1 MKNKIKIFMA
11 SLFCLFILT
20 GCGAQ
25 LDTVMTF
32 DEDFSGS
39 RVITAELEK
48 SDIDSYVD
56 GGIPAIDEIIKKNL
70 PDILAA
76 EKSETDNSLVYTFT
90 FKFDGIED
98 YAEKVKKLMKTTEED
113 EQPEIVF
120 EYSDSPFKKGLDF
133 SESFGSKNL
142 LTWLSD
148 AVEESKIADTDRS
161 NYFSYNTNK
170 VVFGEEEFD
179 CYDDLSAKNSET
191 FPAKSV
197 TVDTVLLPSGNFDR
211 TIEILFG
218 NDTLEKIAEN
228 GDSTDTFF
236 SALAGSCEFN
246 RNEYTDKNEVG
257 YSFAVKDKTAEETIS
272 FTNSILFADNTVLSI
287 EFAPSEDDPKQLYL
301 NLSARCSGDYYFDS
315 RNGNLTENYH
325 LYDGIDYDKNSAF
338 YTYYDDNG
346 AHYFQYSRR
355 FAEDDPPLEGKFL
368 WEISF
373 TGADCDLGLSKD
385 KADLSIKLYA
395 PELTQAIDILEPAV
409 TKSAPDKVNIK
420 RDDNVFTVDFGKGSF
435 EEISDRYRNFVFNYS
450 GEKVKCSLGCE
461 IIASGNPFKTY
472 KLYSADFDTS
482 PLAQGESAFRFDGN
496 VTQLSNSGVVPA
508 EESAKGKLVGTF
520 TGSPKFYA
528 LESNI
533 NFAGIIFTLTGVVC
547 AAIFILIA
555 AAGIIRYA
563 KAPKTP
569 KAPKSAAP
577 PSADVPVV
585 SDIAGTAEEK
595 TAAVKSEEEKPA
607 ETANDD
613 EEEYI

>member
-1 MKNKIKIFMA
+1 MKNKIKYLLAAM
-11 SLFCLFILT
+11 FCLFLLT

-32 DEDFSGS
+32 DEGFSGS
-39 RVITAELEK
+39 RVITAELAK

-76 EKSETDNSLVYTFT
+76 EKSETDSSLVYTFT
-90 FKFDGIED
+90 LKFDSIED

-246 RNEYTDKNEVG
+246 RNEYADKNEVG
-257 YSFAVKDKTAEETIS
+257 YSFAVKDKTAEEIIS
-272 FTNSILFADNTVLSI
+272 FTNSMLFSDNTVLSM
-287 EFAPSEDDPKQLYL
+287 ELTPSENNPRQLFI
-301 NLSARCSGDYYFDS
+301 NISARCVGDYYFDS
-315 RNGNLTENYH
+315 RNGNLTEKYH

-338 YTYYDDNG
+338 YTYYNDDG
-346 AHYFQYSRR
+346 ARYFQYSRR

-409 TKSAPDKVNIK
+409 TKAAPDKVSVR
-420 RDDNVFTVDFGKGSF
+420 RDDNVFTVDFGKGSS
-435 EEISDRYRNFVFNYS
+435 EEISDRYRNFVYNYS

-461 IIASGNPFKTY
+461 VIASGNPFKTY
-472 KLYSADFDTS
+472 KLYSADVDTS
-482 PLAQGESAFRFDGN
+482 ALTGGECTFAFDGN
-496 VTQLSNSGVVPA
+496 AVQLSNSKVTLS
-508 EESAKGKLVGTF
+508 EESKRGRLIGTF
-520 TGSPKFYA
+520 TGNPKFYA
-528 LESNI
+528 LESGI
-533 NFAGIIFTLTGVVC
+533 NFTGILFTLTGVVS
-547 AAIFILIA
+547 AAIFIIIA
-555 AAGIIRYA
+555 AAEAVKYS
-563 KAPKTP
+563 KAPKKP
-569 KAPKSAAP
+569 KAPKPAAADDSAPVEGKTAETRP
-577 PSADVPVV
+577 AD
-585 SDIAGTAEEK
+585 TAEEK
-595 TAAVKSEEEKPA
+595 ASEEKLY
-607 ETANDD
+607 ETENND